1 MEERVTTHSWMM
13 SRQSKCKTTLVVV
26 RALTRSAGPR
36 LTQPSLV
43 LECVGLLAPSS
54 DVCPIPRSVLDAR
67 LTFRF
72 AGFLHACEVVVG
84 APASGEWLV
93 FFGHARF
100 GCQCVPSSCNAPNH
114 LRTRIGNRNEFPHFS
129 AWPSIPFISELSV
142 NHSHSA
148 LSCAYSG

>member
-1 MEERVTTHSWMM
+1 MM

-26 RALTRSAGPR
+26 RALTRSTGPP

-43 LECVGLLAPSS
+43 QECVGLLAPSS
-54 DVCPIPRSVLDAR
+54 DVCPIPRSVLNAR

-100 GCQCVPSSCNAPNH
+100 GCQCLPSNRNALNH
-114 LRTRIGNRNEFPHFS
+114 LLTRIGDRSEFPHFL
-129 AWPSIPFISELSV
+129 AWSSIPFIPELGV
-142 NHSHSA
+142 NYSRSA
-148 LSCAYSG
+148 LSCTHSS